1 MIDYSGKAMRLALA
15 VGCASL
21 AATAGHLD
29 AGQYLSGFY
38 VSTDAGLNLTST
50 LHAPTVSISSHPGV
64 RGDVLAGD
72 AWALGK
78 EWSFAAELETGLLYN
93 SLSTATSR
101 GHSVAVG
108 GSLADVP
115 LLAHA
120 VLRWQF
126 HPRWIAYAGAG
137 AGGAFSSL
145 HMTSGATNY
154 GLNGIQANVAW
165 QTMAGV
171 RYQFGPNEIG
181 FGFEHFSFNRSGLQ
195 SIGNNTILASYTF
208 CF

>member
-1 MIDYSGKAMRLALA
+1 MIDYSGKAMRLTLA
-15 VGCASL
+15 IGCASV

-29 AGQYLSGFY
+29 AGQDLSGFY
-38 VSTDAGLNLTST
+38 VSTDAGLNLTSK
-50 LHAPTVSISSHPGV
+50 LHAPTVSVSSHPGV
-64 RGDVLAGD
+64 RGDVLAGY
-72 AWALGK
+72 AWALGQ
-78 EWSFAAELETGLLYN
+78 EWSIAAELETGLLYN

-101 GHSVAVG
+101 GQSVAVG
-108 GSLADVP
+108 GTLADVP

-126 HPRWIAYAGAG
+126 HPHWIAYAGAG

-145 HMTSGATNY
+145 HISSAPANY
-154 GLNGIQANVAW
+154 GLNGIQSNVAW
-165 QTMAGV
+165 QAMAGV
-171 RYQFGPNEIG
+171 RYQFGSNEIG
-181 FGFEHFSFNRSGLQ
+181 LGFEHFTFYRSGLQ